1 MNQYLITY
9 ETITGEVRSTTI
21 CDVAAENAR
30 NTLRKHI
37 SNVGKILSTVK
48 IKNPKKVRKAGNI

>member
-9 ETITGEVRSTTI
+9 ETVQGETRSTTI

-30 NTLRKHI
+30 NTLKAHI
-37 SNVGKILSTVK
+37 VGVTKILSTVK